1 MQLFFLSW
9 FPHFRALLEVPGQQ
23 EQGVCCN
30 TVACS
35 RYVENHIVDYN
46 QRIEHCMI
54 LNYIDLPVNIEKLK
68 MDAYTRINKIKF
80 KNRTKYLH
88 YESSFIELS
97 YSSICHCF

>member
-23 EQGVCCN
+23 QEQG
-30 TVACS
+30 AWCS
-35 RYVENHIVDYN
+35 RYVENHMVDYN

-54 LNYIDLPVNIEKLK
+54 LNYIDLPVNNEKLK

-80 KNRTKYLH
+80 KNRTLR
-88 YESSFIELS
+88 
-97 YSSICHCF
+97 